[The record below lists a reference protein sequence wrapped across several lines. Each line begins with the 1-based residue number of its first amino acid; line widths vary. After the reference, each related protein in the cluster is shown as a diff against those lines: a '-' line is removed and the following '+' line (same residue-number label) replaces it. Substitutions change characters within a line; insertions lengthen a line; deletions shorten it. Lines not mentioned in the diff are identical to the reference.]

1 MNNISIY
8 MTIGDQKAL
17 GITDGDDLVILD
29 IKERKILANLGVF
42 TKSRAKELQEHLDKI
57 SVHAI

>member
-17 GITDGDDLVILD
+17 GITDEDDLVILD
-29 IKERKILANLGVF
+29 IKDQKILANLGVF
-42 TKSRAKELQEHLDKI
+42 TKSRARELQEYLDRI